1 MSNTFLYTGICFIKI
16 LHHDMAEIL
25 PKDGA

>member
-1 MSNTFLYTGICFIKI
+1 LYTGIYFIKI
-16 LHHDMAEIL
+16 LHHDMAGVL